1 MLSGAILIILMYVG
15 GKNLTENN
23 IIKRDKLNISVHNS
37 LRFSLEISDDI
48 SFFWSLMPYP
58 SALKILVFRCQVYFI
73 LQKIKIR

>member
-1 MLSGAILIILMYVG
+1 MLQTNKSIGHVEWGHLDYSEGG

-37 LRFSLEISDDI
+37 SRFSLEISDDK

-58 SALKILVFRCQVYFI
+58 SALKI
-73 LQKIKIR
+73 